1 MKNLNLTFAVLLST
15 ILFISCDKLENIFEE
30 EGDSNNPQIEMN
42 TQEVLFNTD
51 GGNNTFSFTT
61 NESWTAQVIN
71 SRADNWC
78 SIEPTSGAAGNA
90 KITVTTTANDTYDD
104 RSASINI
111 KSGSTTKTVTVSQKQ
126 KDALTVTSS
135 KFEVAAE
142 GGEVVI
148 EVKANIDFEYAIDEA
163 AKEWISC
170 EGTRAMKTSK
180 LAFKISENDT
190 KEKREGKITVKNG
203 EFKETITIYQEGLKP
218 SIVISKSE
226 YVVASAGETI
236 SVEVKSNVD
245 VAIEFPADA
254 DWIKENTTRT
264 TSTNTYRFD
273 VDENVDYDQRSIE
286 IKFANKENNLSEVV
300 TVVQMQKDAL
310 VIAKDSYTVN
320 SDGGQIQIEI
330 GHNIDFDVEISVDWI
345 IKTECTRAFTTE
357 TLNFIIAENTD
368 YDKREGEIVFKSKD
382 GKLSQIVK
390 VYQTQE
396 DLKIAYSTDM
406 EELDDWTGGLFGGNG
421 TYILGKPHGD
431 NGFLMTIG
439 NILEEESAIVFM
451 DKNKQ
456 IREIYIDDLVFIL
469 VDNANGGVGISIIEK
484 GCEIKTEHII
494 LESRNYTT
502 RSSRNHSQQVGII
515 NLTMNLQG
523 MYDAIM
529 EIVNA
534 KGFSKKG
541 VIMFLANKTDA
552 IRNTVKALGG
562 PDIFNDTFSTWLGN
576 GMNVVSLAELSA
588 LYGKAG
594 TLGPAGACILAYAGL
609 YTTYL
614 ELYDE
619 HIELYFGRTQAEINN
634 LTVKDYKRLDIDVEV
649 TGYEPWYN
657 IEYGVIVQ
665 ENSFPAPRYSD
676 GLVTKNVSQN
686 GNYTFVKDD
695 IQVNKTYYC
704 RPFLIDKNR
713 TSLWKGLIG
722 DIVGPLVRYGE
733 VKSVSVD
740 ILCSAI
746 TGDFITS
753 TDNSAIVKCS
763 YYNVNGLKNIECGV
777 CVINTE
783 TGKIK
788 EIPTNNADGER
799 EINITSLTPATTYTY
814 NAYIKIN
821 NIIVKEGC
829 KKSFK
834 TQPLETS
841 HINSIQTISAYPY
854 KSPASYYDYI
864 QKIQFNIDVKG
875 EVCNHNQQYYLYYI
889 IDDEIVHGQP
899 IYTDE
904 NGNTFAINKQ
914 FDFSKNDIE
923 IDYSSYIAKK
933 NIEIGICY
941 MSDGEY
947 VYLQPQ
953 SHILQYDETPKLEVV
968 NFKNVEVSKHKIE
981 WYHPTYY
988 SYYEYHAVYSFD
1000 YRVSGSFWIFNIIY
1014 KLGYN
1019 TLGTEDGL
1027 SDVHRFWAYDTYNG
1041 NIFSDGTSSFNGNCT
1056 YDERKG
1062 VAGIGDIGIK
1072 HSDFLYAITI
1082 DGKEICRTE
1091 FSWGGSLDNPT
1102 VSKN

>member
-254 DWIKENTTRT
+254 DWIKENTTRA

-421 TYILGKPHGD
+421 TY
-431 NGFLMTIG
+431 
-439 NILEEESAIVFM
+439 
-451 DKNKQ
+451 
-456 IREIYIDDLVFIL
+456 
-469 VDNANGGVGISIIEK
+469 
-484 GCEIKTEHII
+484 
-494 LESRNYTT
+494 
-502 RSSRNHSQQVGII
+502 
-515 NLTMNLQG
+515 
-523 MYDAIM
+523 
-529 EIVNA
+529 
-534 KGFSKKG
+534 
-541 VIMFLANKTDA
+541 
-552 IRNTVKALGG
+552 
-562 PDIFNDTFSTWLGN
+562 
-576 GMNVVSLAELSA
+576 
-588 LYGKAG
+588 
-594 TLGPAGACILAYAGL
+594 
-609 YTTYL
+609 
-614 ELYDE
+614 
-619 HIELYFGRTQAEINN
+619 
-634 LTVKDYKRLDIDVEV
+634 
-649 TGYEPWYN
+649 
-657 IEYGVIVQ
+657 
-665 ENSFPAPRYSD
+665 
-676 GLVTKNVSQN
+676 
-686 GNYTFVKDD
+686 
-695 IQVNKTYYC
+695 
-704 RPFLIDKNR
+704 
-713 TSLWKGLIG
+713 
-722 DIVGPLVRYGE
+722 
-733 VKSVSVD
+733 
-740 ILCSAI
+740 
-746 TGDFITS
+746 
-753 TDNSAIVKCS
+753 
-763 YYNVNGLKNIECGV
+763 
-777 CVINTE
+777 
-783 TGKIK
+783 
-788 EIPTNNADGER
+788 
-799 EINITSLTPATTYTY
+799 
-814 NAYIKIN
+814 
-821 NIIVKEGC
+821 
-829 KKSFK
+829 
-834 TQPLETS
+834 
-841 HINSIQTISAYPY
+841 
-854 KSPASYYDYI
+854 
-864 QKIQFNIDVKG
+864 
-875 EVCNHNQQYYLYYI
+875 
-889 IDDEIVHGQP
+889 
-899 IYTDE
+899 
-904 NGNTFAINKQ
+904 
-914 FDFSKNDIE
+914 
-923 IDYSSYIAKK
+923 
-933 NIEIGICY
+933 
-941 MSDGEY
+941 
-947 VYLQPQ
+947 
-953 SHILQYDETPKLEVV
+953 
-968 NFKNVEVSKHKIE
+968 
-981 WYHPTYY
+981 
-988 SYYEYHAVYSFD
+988 
-1000 YRVSGSFWIFNIIY
+1000 
-1014 KLGYN
+1014 
-1019 TLGTEDGL
+1019 
-1027 SDVHRFWAYDTYNG
+1027 
-1041 NIFSDGTSSFNGNCT
+1041 
-1056 YDERKG
+1056 
-1062 VAGIGDIGIK
+1062 
-1072 HSDFLYAITI
+1072 
-1082 DGKEICRTE
+1082 
-1091 FSWGGSLDNPT
+1091 
-1102 VSKN
+1102 